1 MTISLLLAMDRN
13 NGIGLGNKMPWRL
26 PADLAYFKALTLGH
40 TIVMG
45 RRTFESVGSKPL
57 PGRRNVVLTRDS
69 SFRAEGCETAH
80 SLEEALQRYAG
91 EEELFIVGGG
101 EIYAKSMPYADK
113 LYITVIDHEF
123 EVDTHFPQVNE
134 AEWRIASE
142 KPGVRDERNPYDFVF
157 RVYERRTER

>member
-142 KPGVRDERNPYDFVF
+142 KPGVRDERNPYDYVF

>member
-113 LYITVIDHEF
+113 LYITVFDHEF

-142 KPGVRDERNPYDFVF
+142 KPGVRDERNPYDYVF